1 MVLFHRRPPFI
12 TEDTTIVSSTSTQS
26 LTNTV
31 NLSVTTAPAQIGL
44 SPGNLGSDTNGT
56 SNDAQGERFFQLM
69 NCLLLVVLFLLSRDT
84 TSSRGTISPRGINS
98 SRDTTSSRG
107 TTTCGTT
114 SSCGTTPSRD
124 ITPSCVA
131 TSSLGAN
138 GLPPP
143 VRGLIYPPRDE
154 PVPSRQSD
162 PAHVSN
168 PATVT
173 SHVMAPTPAPISP
186 STLAATRFRDT
197 HGSVKPPDPPW
208 TATTTSLI
216 SPTKEPEQGV
226 RLPLPSLWHTIK
238 PHLDGSMLSSGPLFY
253 AKDSQNQA
261 VTATGKLLV
270 SGVVKSVLFD
280 TGAKRSCMA
289 TDTAARMLQ
298 RGRARVVNF
307 TCSA

>member
-1 MVLFHRRPPFI
+1 
-12 TEDTTIVSSTSTQS
+12 
-26 LTNTV
+26 V

-56 SNDAQGERFFQLM
+56 SNDAQGERFSTHELSSSRG
-69 NCLLLVVLFLLSRDT
+69 VISSRDT
-84 TSSRGTISPRGINS
+84 TSSRGTISSRGIDS

-107 TTTCGTT
+107 TTPTCGTT
-114 SSCGTTPSRD
+114 SRGTTPSRD

-186 STLAATRFRDT
+186 STLAATRFRET

-216 SPTKEPEQGV
+216 SPTKEPEQDV

-238 PHLDGSMLSSGPLFY
+238 PHLDGSVLNSGPLFY

-270 SGVVKSVLFD
+270 SGVVESVLFED
-280 TGAKRSCMA
+280 LVWLRT
-289 TDTAARMLQ
+289 Q
-298 RGRARVVNF
+298 RRE
-307 TCSA
+307 